1 MNQSF
6 RTSFFL
12 ALKNAGQIFKK
23 RGFEILQFVFPAAIF
38 IGYYFYYMKWFMVIG
53 LATSLIGLEFF
64 LTGFSTI
71 KSRRFRKKF
80 IFYLLV
86 FICFAAIMRYTLW
99 PFISRYVWASAYHFL
114 ALFGQIL
121 FNNDYVLIAFLSL
134 LYCLM
139 LCDFLAKWSFL
150 ILNKKSRGVSL
161 GTYLLGLHII
171 FLIFAILVFFTN
183 AMTFSE
189 LHLLSWFVLVIV
201 GYLWLALYE
210 LQWQCGFTLKQL
222 FDEV

>member
-1 MNQSF
+1 MNQNF
-6 RTSFFL
+6 RTSFSL
-12 ALKNAGQIFKK
+12 ALKNARQTFKK
-23 RGFEILQFVFPAAIF
+23 RWLEILQFVFPAAIF
-38 IGYYFYYMKWFMVIG
+38 IGYYFYYIRWLMVIG

-71 KSRRFRKKF
+71 KHQRFRKKV
-80 IFYLLV
+80 IFYLLLYAA
-86 FICFAAIMRYTLW
+86 FAVIMRHTFW
-99 PFISRYVWASAYHFL
+99 PFISRYAWASVYHFL

-121 FNNDYVLIAFLSL
+121 LNNDYVLIAFLSL
-134 LYCLM
+134 LYCFM

-150 ILNKKSRGVSL
+150 TLTNKSRGTSL
-161 GTYLLGLHII
+161 GAYLLGLHII

-183 AMTFSE
+183 AMTFGE

-210 LQWQCGFTLKQL
+210 WQRQCGLTLKQL
-222 FDEV
+222 FGEV